1 MEKLNIVK
9 KISSKYILREIFSF
23 ISYNRTKKL
32 VKYNFKLYERLG
44 MQLEDYSLTYKY
56 TIREVKE
63 SLPSNPKEIKIPFKP
78 ILIIFL
84 IIMNILLYIGAF
96 MDFQEEYVDD
106 LPSSKY
112 NLNTAFYSFLIPLFV
127 ISFLFM
133 ACINYDITK
142 CCITF
147 SFIINIL
154 SIIAFIFTIVKTTID
169 INIKPGIS
177 KNRLLI
183 TIFLLVLFPF
193 LIFLY
198 FLLIYKL
205 KEIVEGYRLV
215 NKFIISEFRGFKVN
229 EFFLD
234 VDFKNKRREEQRK
247 ILLTSKFIYT
257 LSQEQIELIRAIN
270 EFRGNYHLKPLQ
282 YSIFEYLDEYFMIA
296 NTNKF
301 LNFKNII
308 EINENIY
315 LFIYP
320 FNNFRNNFDKDN
332 NISEILKIPF
342 LERILIFESQ
352 KNLHILA
359 YDSRQL
365 FRNKINFS
373 DNINTN
379 RRTQRSSDI
388 LNINNTRINF
398 IP

>member
-1 MEKLNIVK
+1 
-9 KISSKYILREIFSF
+9 
-23 ISYNRTKKL
+23 
-32 VKYNFKLYERLG
+32 
-44 MQLEDYSLTYKY
+44 
-56 TIREVKE
+56 
-63 SLPSNPKEIKIPFKP
+63 
-78 ILIIFL
+78 
-84 IIMNILLYIGAF
+84 MNILLYIGAF

-142 CCITF
+142 CCITL

-183 TIFLLVLFPF
+183 NIFLLVLFFF

-205 KEIVEGYRLV
+205 KEIVKGYRLV

-234 VDFKNKRREEQRK
+234 VDFKNKRRGEQRN

-282 YSIFEYLDEYFMIA
+282 YNIFEYLDEYFMIA

-315 LFIYP
+315 LLFI
-320 FNNFRNNFDKDN
+320 
-332 NISEILKIPF
+332 L
-342 LERILIFESQ
+342 
-352 KNLHILA
+352 
-359 YDSRQL
+359 
-365 FRNKINFS
+365 
-373 DNINTN
+373 
-379 RRTQRSSDI
+379 
-388 LNINNTRINF
+388 
-398 IP
+398 